1 MKPWDRLK
9 IAQSRQKIYADSKHK
24 EVTYEVGDRAY
35 LRVSPLRGIKRFGVK
50 GKLAPRF
57 IGPYKI
63 LERRGEVAY
72 KLELPEGLS
81 GVHDVFHVSQLTKCH
96 AEMADVPLR
105 YTVPLEAI
113 QLDSDLTYEEKP
125 VRILET
131 ANRVTRS
138 KIIKFCK
145 VLWSHHTEEEATW
158 EREEDLRRDHP
169 HLFSSQPES
178 RGRDSS

>member
-1 MKPWDRLK
+1 M
-9 IAQSRQKIYADSKHK
+9 
-24 EVTYEVGDRAY
+24 
-35 LRVSPLRGIKRFGVK
+35 SPLRGIKRFGVK

-81 GVHDVFHVSQLTKCH
+81 GVHDVFHVSQLKKCH
-96 AEMADVPLR
+96 AKMAEISLR
-105 YTVPLEAI
+105 DTVPLEAI

-145 VLWSHHTEEEATW
+145 VLWSHHSEEEATW
-158 EREEDLRRDHP
+158 EREEDLRRD
-169 HLFSSQPES
+169 LFASQPES
-178 RGRDSS
+178 RGQDSS